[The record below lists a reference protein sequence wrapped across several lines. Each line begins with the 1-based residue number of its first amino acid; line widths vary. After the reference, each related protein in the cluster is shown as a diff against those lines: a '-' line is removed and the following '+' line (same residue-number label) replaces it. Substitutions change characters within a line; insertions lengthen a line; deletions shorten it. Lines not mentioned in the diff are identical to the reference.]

1 MLLQG
6 EVDEQTATLL
16 PYKFSYVPMLWM
28 YFEQVIVADSRLL
41 QCQLDLWQGG
51 FEQTFRYA
59 QAMLSFLMAAKDLN
73 IVGSI
78 KSQQLFLYWKLQ
90 GDTQLI
96 N

>member
-1 MLLQG
+1 
-6 EVDEQTATLL
+6 
-16 PYKFSYVPMLWM
+16 MLWM

-41 QCQLDLWQGG
+41 QCQLGLWQGG

-59 QAMLSFLMAAKDLN
+59 QAMLSFLMAAEDLG

-78 KSQQLFLYWKLQ
+78 KSQQLFCIGNYKGIL
-90 GDTQLI
+90 